1 MFDEAWAA
9 VAALWAPAEAL
20 LGGRCVLEPSFTAFR
35 LSHAAGGAGQY
46 VPLRCTQRCCLCELI
61 RFGWKHQRYVRKG
74 YGTAGTMI

>member
-61 RFGWKHQRYVRKG
+61 SFGGNINAMCKG